1 MEIKNL
7 KVTLDEK
14 ILAAPKVLIV
24 PHNQV
29 DFDAIGSCV
38 GLSLVVKKLKKH
50 PMIFINDS
58 SYQIDYGV
66 KSIIDDISQEVEVIN
81 KSKYAEINDE
91 DDLFILSDVN
101 KKSLISVN
109 EYLSNPDNVIVIDH
123 HEEDKNTVLSNNKFI
138 DYNLSSASE
147 IITKLLEIYKIK
159 IPSNIANYLLAGI
172 YLDTNK
178 LTKGVNPSTMKMV
191 AKLLECGANLTKV
204 NDLFA
209 EDFLSDRRVHE
220 LVNKAKFISY
230 TIAIL
235 ASDEDEIYTNQELS
249 KAADYALK
257 YRVDAS
263 FAVGKVD
270 DDIVSINGRSKEK
283 IDISK
288 IMKELGGGGN
298 PYSGAAKIKN
308 TTVEET
314 AKKLIKKLQPS
325 YYTETEN

>member
-29 DFDAIGSCV
+29 DFDAIGSSI

-50 PMIFINDS
+50 PMILVNDS

-66 KSIIDDISQEVEVIN
+66 KSIIDDVSKEIEIVN
-81 KSKYAEINDE
+81 KSKYSEMKEE
-91 DDLFILSDVN
+91 DDLYILSDVN
-101 KKSLISVN
+101 KKYLISID
-109 EYLSNPDNVIVIDH
+109 EYLKNPDNVVIIDH
-123 HEEDKNTVLSNNKFI
+123 HEEDEQTVISNNKYI

-147 IITKLLEIYKIK
+147 IITKLLELYKIK
-159 IPSNIANYLLAGI
+159 IPCNVADYLLAGI

-178 LTKGVNPSTMKMV
+178 LTKGVNPTTMKMV
-191 AKLLECGANLTKV
+191 AKLLENGANISRV

-235 ASDEDEIYTNQELS
+235 ASNEDEIYTNQELA

-270 DDIVSINGRSKEK
+270 DDTVSVNGRSKEK
-283 IDISK
+283 VDISR
-288 IMKELGGGGN
+288 IMKDLGGGGN
-298 PYSGAAKIKN
+298 LYSGAAKIKN
-308 TTVEET
+308 VSVEET

-325 YYTETEN
+325 YYVENNE